1 MAGAMINEGSY
12 KVCFIW
18 VSKMFHEGFKDILR
32 GIFEVVI
39 KKFKEG
45 FKYVSRFYQGDFN
58 DVSRVFQEILKVF
71 QGSVEKLA
79 RAFGVAVGHC

>member
-39 KKFKEG
+39 KNLKRASSMFQDFIKEI
-45 FKYVSRFYQGDFN
+45 SMT
-58 DVSRVFQEILKVF
+58 F
-71 QGSVEKLA
+71 QGCFKK
-79 RAFGVAVGHC
+79 F